1 MSRVL
6 RFISA
11 AALAVGS
18 VTLTPIV
25 AQAASP
31 ATGYA
36 VGDVQLGSAGS
47 AQSLTFAMV
56 DTGAVGDRGSVT
68 YANPGAGVDYTAS
81 VLSTVVV
88 GGSARFAYVVPATA
102 PPSVRGLAIAWKVSD
117 TAPDTAGF
125 AVAASADQARTWV
138 RSGFTPT
145 NSYTV
150 TSGDLQT
157 RLVSSLRLE
166 GYALGNARL
175 GTTGQPR
182 QHLAFVTLDYGSF
195 GDRGTAFY
203 RNLDAGVAYHAGTP
217 DVRVAGHE
225 ARFDYT
231 VPAGTGSLGGT
242 VIVWKVRDG
251 APDTAGFSVAASTAA
266 ARSMVN
272 LGFTPAN
279 SYGVVS
285 GDIVVVHRVTG
296 TAIGTVWFGPS
307 TQRQQ
312 MTFNVADR
320 AWGGDSGTVTYRNLT
335 RGLSYTAAVVDVRVS
350 GRTAWFDYRISTGS
364 LAGTIVVWR
373 VIDMGTPGPRHDR
386 VGFSVAGSLTAAR
399 SMVARGFTPTND
411 YVITAGNL
419 VVTAF

>member
-6 RFISA
+6 RFMSA

-18 VTLTPIV
+18 AMLTPFA
-25 AQAASP
+25 AQAVSP
-31 ATGYA
+31 AAGYA

-47 AQSLTFAMV
+47 TQSLSFALV
-56 DTGAVGDRGSVT
+56 DTGAVGDQGSVK
-68 YANPGAGVDYTAS
+68 YANPAAGVDYTAS
-81 VLSTVVV
+81 VLSAVV
-88 GGSARFAYVVPATA
+88 GRGSARFAYVVPATA
-102 PPSVRGLAIAWKVSD
+102 PASVRGLAIAWKVSD
-117 TAPDTAGF
+117 SAPDTAGF

-138 RSGFTPT
+138 QSGFTPT

-150 TSGDLQT
+150 TSGDLQA

-166 GYALGNARL
+166 GYALGNADL
-175 GTTGQPR
+175 GTAGQPR
-182 QHLAFVTLDYGSF
+182 QHVAFVTLDYGTF
-195 GDRGTAFY
+195 GDQGTAFY
-203 RNLDAGVAYHAGTP
+203 RNLDAGVAYHAATP
-217 DVRVAGHE
+217 DVRVTGHE

-231 VPAGTGSLGGT
+231 IPAGTGSLGGT

-251 APDTAGFSVAASTAA
+251 VPDTAGFSVASSTAG

-279 SYGVVS
+279 SYGVVR
-285 GDIVVVHRVTG
+285 GDIAVVHRVTG
-296 TAIGTVWFGPS
+296 TASGTVWFGPS

-312 MTFNVADR
+312 MTFSVADR

-335 RGLSYTAAVVDVRVS
+335 QALSYTAAVVDVRVS
-350 GRTAWFDYRISTGS
+350 GRVAWFDYRISTGS
-364 LAGTIVVWR
+364 LAGTVVVWR
-373 VIDMGTPGPRHDR
+373 VIDMGNPGPRHDR
-386 VGFSVAGSLTAAR
+386 VGFSAASSLTAAR

-419 VVTAF
+419 VVTAS